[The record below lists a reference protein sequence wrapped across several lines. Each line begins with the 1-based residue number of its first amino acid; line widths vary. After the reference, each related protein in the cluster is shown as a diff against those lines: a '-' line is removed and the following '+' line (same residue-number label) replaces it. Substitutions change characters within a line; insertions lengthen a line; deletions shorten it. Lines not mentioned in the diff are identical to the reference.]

1 MRSLAGRLLALQL
14 LIAAAA
20 IIAVAVSTAWLTNHL
35 LARQEEQEL
44 IQTAKSVAVEIGRD
58 FEELGEL
65 RAAVR
70 STMEEGAPPRYR
82 IEVLDSKRNLIFSSS
97 PDSGLWARDAIRQH
111 EVSLAGGGWVIATV
125 STAPRRQA
133 MAALLSVLTLVSLLV
148 LVLTLVAGRM
158 LVRRELAPLAR
169 LAN

>member
-82 IEVLDSKRNLIFSSS
+82 IEVLDSKRNLIFSIEDCATSR
-97 PDSGLWARDAIRQH
+97 AFAIFASFRNIC
-111 EVSLAGGGWVIATV
+111 EKPVSLGT
-125 STAPRRQA
+125 
-133 MAALLSVLTLVSLLV
+133 
-148 LVLTLVAGRM
+148 
-158 LVRRELAPLAR
+158 
-169 LAN
+169 